1 MRAFLLA
8 ACTALTLA
16 ACNNKA
22 ADDAADANADANVLA
37 TDNMMT
43 GDPAAP
49 GGMDGNM
56 ATNAATEN
64 AMVEDLTT
72 NDADTN
78 LANGM

>member
-1 MRAFLLA
+1 MRALILVPLAALALA
-8 ACTALTLA
+8 ACDNRDREADDMNAVAADNLTL
-16 ACNNKA
+16 
-22 ADDAADANADANVLA
+22 DANLDAGGIDANA
-37 TDNMMT
+37 
-43 GDPAAP
+43 
-49 GGMDGNM
+49 